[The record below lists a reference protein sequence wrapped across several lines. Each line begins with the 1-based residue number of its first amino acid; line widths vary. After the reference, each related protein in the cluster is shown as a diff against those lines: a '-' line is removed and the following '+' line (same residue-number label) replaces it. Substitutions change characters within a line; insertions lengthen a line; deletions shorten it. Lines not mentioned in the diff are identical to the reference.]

1 LRRAAAGIRNV
12 YGSERHVDDRHPR
25 RVLTS
30 EIMPDHLHHPA
41 LLTDLYELTMAAA
54 YFENNFS
61 ADASFELFVR
71 SLPKQRGYLIAAGL
85 EQALDYLQ
93 NLRFQDDEI
102 EYLKRLPVLQH
113 INSAFFDY
121 LRDFRFTG
129 DVWAIPEGTPVFGE
143 EPLLRVTA
151 PIIQAQ
157 VVETCLLSTITF
169 QTMIAS
175 KAARVVREAQGR
187 SVVEFGSRRAHG
199 PNAGVLAAR
208 AAYIGGCAGTS
219 NVEAGRRFGVPVF
232 GTLAHS
238 FVMAYTDEEEA
249 FREFLR
255 LYPAH
260 GVLLVD
266 TYDTLAAVEK
276 IIHSGLRPTAIRM
289 DSGDL
294 LQLSKQIRKRLDRA
308 GMQETQIFASG
319 DLDEFKIKH
328 LLAHGAQVDSFG
340 VGTSLATSIDAPAL
354 GGVYKLVDLE
364 SKEGISVRAKLS
376 EQKVT
381 YPGRKQVYRFRRSN
395 GVFREDMIACE
406 GEGFPDGEPLLQRVM
421 QKGECIADSPDLKQI
436 QEHAR
441 REIANI
447 PPGCTRI
454 VRPARYTVH
463 FSECLQ
469 SLLWSVRKQMK
480 QGAAGKNRAARITA

>member
-1 LRRAAAGIRNV
+1 
-12 YGSERHVDDRHPR
+12 
-25 RVLTS
+25 
-30 EIMPDHLHHPA
+30 MPGYLNHPA

-54 YFENNFS
+54 YFENDFS
-61 ADASFELFVR
+61 AEASFELFVR
-71 SLPKQRGYLIAAGL
+71 SLPKQRGFLIAAGL
-85 EQALDYLQ
+85 EQALEYLQ
-93 NLRFQDDEI
+93 TLRFEDDEI
-102 EYLKRLPVLQH
+102 EYLRGLPVLQH
-113 INSAFFDY
+113 ISDRFFDY

-129 DVWAIPEGTPVFGE
+129 DVWAMPEGTPVFGE
-143 EPLLRVTA
+143 EPLLRITA

-157 VVETCLLSTITF
+157 VVETCLLSTITY

-175 KAARVVREAQGR
+175 KAARVVKAAQGR
-187 SVVEFGSRRAHG
+187 QVVEFGSRRAHG

-208 AAYIGGCAGTS
+208 AAYVGGCSGTS
-219 NVEAGRRFGVPVF
+219 NVEAGRRFGIPVF

-255 LYPAH
+255 LYPEH

-266 TYDTLAAVEK
+266 TYDTLAATEK
-276 IIHSGLRPTAIRM
+276 IIASGLRPTAIRM

-294 LQLSKQIRKRLDRA
+294 LELSKQIRRRLDRA
-308 GMQETQIFASG
+308 GLQDTKIFASG
-319 DLDEFKIKH
+319 DLDEFKIRH

-395 GVFREDMIACE
+395 GVFREDIIACE
-406 GEGFPDGEPLLQRVM
+406 GEGFPEAEPLLRRVM
-421 QKGECIADSPDLKQI
+421 RRGERVVDGPDLKQV
-436 QEHAR
+436 QERAR
-441 REIANI
+441 CEMGKI

-454 VRPARYTVH
+454 VRPTRYPVK

-480 QGAAGKNRAARITA
+480 KNTVGKNQAARITA

>member
-1 LRRAAAGIRNV
+1 MLDSLN
-12 YGSERHVDDRHPR
+12 
-25 RVLTS
+25 
-30 EIMPDHLHHPA
+30 HPA

-85 EQALDYLQ
+85 EQALQYLQ

-102 EYLKRLPVLQH
+102 EFLRRLPVLQH

-121 LRDFRFTG
+121 LREFRFTG

-143 EPLLRVTA
+143 EPLLRITA

-157 VVETCLLSTITF
+157 VVETCLLSTVTF

-199 PNAGVLAAR
+199 PGAGVLAAR
-208 AAYIGGCAGTS
+208 AAYIAGCSGTS
-219 NVEAGRRFGVPVF
+219 NVEAGRRYGIPVF

-255 LYPAH
+255 LYPEH

-266 TYDTLAAVEK
+266 TYDTLAAIEK
-276 IIHSGLRPTAIRM
+276 IIQNGLRPIAIRM

-294 LQLSKQIRKRLDRA
+294 LALSKEIRKRLDRA
-308 GMQETQIFASG
+308 GMQTTRIFASG
-319 DLDEFKIKH
+319 DLDEFAIKR
-328 LLAHGAQVDSFG
+328 LLAQGAQVDSFG

-354 GGVYKLVDLE
+354 GGVYKLVDVD
-364 SKEGISVRAKLS
+364 SKEGLSFRAKFS
-376 EQKVT
+376 EEKMT
-381 YPGRKQVYRFRRSN
+381 YPGRKQVFRFRGSN
-395 GVFREDMIACE
+395 GAFREDIIGCE
-406 GEGFPDGEPLLQRVM
+406 GESFPDAQPLLRQVIQRGVRI
-421 QKGECIADSPDLKQI
+421 ETSPDLMQI

-441 REIANI
+441 REMENL
-447 PPGCTRI
+447 PPACTRLQ
-454 VRPARYTVH
+454 RPARYPVR
-463 FSECLQ
+463 FSDRLE
-469 SLLWSVRKQMK
+469 SLVRLVRKQLRRSSADK
-480 QGAAGKNRAARITA
+480 KRPVRITA

>member
-1 LRRAAAGIRNV
+1 
-12 YGSERHVDDRHPR
+12 
-25 RVLTS
+25 
-30 EIMPDHLHHPA
+30 MPAYLNHPA

-54 YFENNFS
+54 YFENDFS

-85 EQALDYLQ
+85 EQALEYLQ
-93 NLRFQDDEI
+93 TLRFEDDEI
-102 EYLKRLPVLQH
+102 EYLRGLPVLQH
-113 INSAFFDY
+113 ISDKFFDY

-157 VVETCLLSTITF
+157 VVETCLLSTITY

-175 KAARVVREAQGR
+175 KAARVVKSAQGR
-187 SVVEFGSRRAHG
+187 PVVEFGSRRAHG
-199 PNAGVLAAR
+199 PNTGVLAAR
-208 AAYIGGCAGTS
+208 AAFIGGCSGTS
-219 NVEAGRRFGVPVF
+219 NVEAGRRFGIPVF

-249 FREFLR
+249 FRDFLR
-255 LYPAH
+255 LYPEH

-266 TYDTLAAVEK
+266 TYDTLAAIDK
-276 IIHSGLRPTAIRM
+276 IIHGGLRPAAIRV

-294 LQLSKQIRKRLDRA
+294 LALSKEIRRRLDRA
-308 GMQETQIFASG
+308 GLQDTKIFASG
-319 DLDEFKIKH
+319 DLDEFKIRH

-395 GVFREDMIACE
+395 GVFREDIIACE
-406 GEGFPDGEPLLQRVM
+406 GEGFPDAEPLLRRVM
-421 QKGECIADSPDLKQI
+421 QRGEQTGAIPGLKEI
-436 QEHAR
+436 QGYAE
-441 REIANI
+441 REIAKI

-454 VRPARYTVH
+454 VRPTRYSVN

-469 SLLWSVRKQMK
+469 SLLWSVRKQLK
-480 QGAAGKNRAARITA
+480 QSTAAKNRSVRITA